1 MDFAF
6 LWETSLKLLKAVPIT
21 LELFA
26 LSLVFG
32 GLLALIVLVM
42 RIADNPLVNNFAK
55 LYLLVFRGTPLMVQL
70 FLIYYGLGQLEWI
83 QESIL
88 WPILREP
95 FWCAVLSISMCT
107 AAYTAEILRGGL
119 LAIPNGQIEAGK
131 AIGMSQWLII
141 KRIIAP
147 LTLRHSLPAYS
158 TEAIMIVKST
168 TLASLVTVWEVSGI
182 AQQII
187 QRSYR
192 TMEVFIC
199 SAVIYLILNYLIIK
213 LYSYLE
219 KRLSQRVSEQAT
231 DTTVISSS
239 HSEEYL

>member
-1 MDFAF
+1 MDIGF
-6 LWETSLKLLKAVPIT
+6 LWETLLKLLRALPVT

-26 LSLVFG
+26 LTLVCGGVLSL
-32 GLLALIVLVM
+32 LVLTLRM
-42 RIADNPLVNNFAK
+42 SLNPLISGVAK
-55 LYLLVFRGTPLMVQL
+55 GYLLLFRGTPLMVQL

-95 FWCAVLSISMCT
+95 FWCAVLSISLCT

-119 LAIPNGQIEAGK
+119 LAIPAGQIEAGK
-131 AIGMSQWLII
+131 AIGMSRWLILR
-141 KRIIAP
+141 RIIAP
-147 LTLRHSLPAYS
+147 LMLKHALPAYS

-168 TLASLVTVWEVSGI
+168 TLASLVTVWEVTGV

-199 SAVIYLILNYLIIK
+199 SALIYLLLNYLIITI
-213 LYSYLE
+213 YGYVE
-219 KRLSQRVSEQAT
+219 KRLSQSVREPKPDANIT
-231 DTTVISSS
+231 GRIY
-239 HSEEYL
+239 E